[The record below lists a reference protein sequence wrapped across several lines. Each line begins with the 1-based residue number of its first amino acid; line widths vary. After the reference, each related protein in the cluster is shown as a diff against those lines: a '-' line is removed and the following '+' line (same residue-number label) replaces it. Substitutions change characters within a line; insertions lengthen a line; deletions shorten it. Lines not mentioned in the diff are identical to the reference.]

1 MKSVAISKLV
11 YDRND
16 IVTDITQKKKKKK
29 SQDRGARFYP
39 FYLCGYP

>member
-1 MKSVAISKLV
+1 MKLLQTL
-11 YDRND
+11 RR
-16 IVTDITQKKKKKK
+16 KKQTK